1 MFVCASAGVGG
12 PHEGVFVIRA
22 LPTDTTE
29 WPTTGLF
36 SLASLCRE
44 SSRSPPCTRVA
55 PRFLDRCPKPKPKLT
70 YIAFKNKRLLAPERR
85 QMANENV
92 PGYPARAPR
101 APNAGPRGA
110 TAETHTRA
118 SQNCTQTE
126 HTRRARGRAP
136 HARQIGF
143 AADGDAPHATSRAPR
158 ATRKGGTCTHARRS
172 HSRHTRD
179 RDATTAHLFRITTSQ
194 LRGGC
199 VQAPHQDQRKVG
211 SLSLLPLT
219 FALALAKLFG
229 HRLGRHDRVDRAEDD
244 GPRRPRLVDYRHLCG
259 IWKRRP
265 ARSDQNCPKR
275 A

>member
-1 MFVCASAGVGG
+1 
-12 PHEGVFVIRA
+12 
-22 LPTDTTE
+22 
-29 WPTTGLF
+29 
-36 SLASLCRE
+36 
-44 SSRSPPCTRVA
+44 
-55 PRFLDRCPKPKPKLT
+55 
-70 YIAFKNKRLLAPERR
+70 
-85 QMANENV
+85 MANENV

-118 SQNCTQTE
+118 RHRTVLRQNT
-126 HTRRARGRAP
+126 HGARGRAP

-179 RDATTAHLFRITTSQ
+179 RNAATAHLCSRHHSYAAGVSTSST
-194 LRGGC
+194 
-199 VQAPHQDQRKVG
+199 HQDQRKVG

-265 ARSDQNCPKR
+265 ARSDQNCPER